1 MAEQSERSSQGLPAS
16 LKAYQHDLERAA
28 ILHPLS
34 AACLQLWDMLLC
46 EVVDETVSAYAQAHA
61 AGPSPLPPAA
71 QELLE
76 GWTSEQ
82 TSTAAA
88 SSAVRDVLELEAS
101 AVRAR
106 NPSQAATAQLE
117 DIFGNR
123 PKQTADTIVCTNCG
137 TQVSSNRRAPMSK
150 AAALRYPEASAN
162 SPSSF
167 DTARQRQMMLR
178 AASSLGQ
185 PRPASL
191 GQPRPASASLGR
203 LRPTSADVFRLA
215 GQPNR
220 LPCTGLAFDP
230 GTRRTWS
237 DVCWVRVAPRHGPH
251 ETACGP
257 PPRTD
262 TLTVH
267 AAWVHWVSV

>member
-1 MAEQSERSSQGLPAS
+1 MAETTGTTGIIAMAEQSERSSQGLPAS

-191 GQPRPASASLGR
+191 GQPRP
-203 LRPTSADVFRLA
+203 TSADLGRCVPAGRPAKPATMHRPCFR
-215 GQPNR
+215 PR
-220 LPCTGLAFDP
+220 Y
-230 GTRRTWS
+230 
-237 DVCWVRVAPRHGPH
+237 APHLERCMLGKGRASARAARDSMRA
-251 ETACGP
+251 TAA
-257 PPRTD
+257 D
-262 TLTVH
+262 
-267 AAWVHWVSV
+267 

>member
-191 GQPRPASASLGR
+191 GQPRPASASEPRPASASLGQP
-203 LRPTSADVFRLA
+203 RPTSADLGRCVPAGRPAKPATMHRPCFR
-215 GQPNR
+215 PR
-220 LPCTGLAFDP
+220 Y
-230 GTRRTWS
+230 
-237 DVCWVRVAPRHGPH
+237 APHLERCMLGKGRASARAARDSMRA
-251 ETACGP
+251 TAA
-257 PPRTD
+257 D
-262 TLTVH
+262 
-267 AAWVHWVSV
+267 

>member
-28 ILHPLS
+28 MLHPLS

-61 AGPSPLPPAA
+61 AGPSPLTPAA

-185 PRPASL
+185 PRP
-191 GQPRPASASLGR
+191 
-203 LRPTSADVFRLA
+203 TSADLGRCVPAGRPAIPAPMHRPCFR
-215 GQPNR
+215 PR
-220 LPCTGLAFDP
+220 Y
-230 GTRRTWS
+230 
-237 DVCWVRVAPRHGPH
+237 APHLERCMLGKGRASARAARDSMRA
-251 ETACGP
+251 TAA
-257 PPRTD
+257 D
-262 TLTVH
+262 
-267 AAWVHWVSV
+267 